1 MSNSVRFWDRQ
12 AETLQRPHLEMLQMA
27 RVRACVERLQRTDN
41 PFYRRLDGIDSAS
54 LRSHDDLARL
64 PFTTK
69 TDLRDQYPFGML
81 AVPQREVVRV
91 HASSGTTGKPTV
103 VAYTR
108 ADLDLWSDV
117 LARGLVAGGITED
130 DIFQNSTGY
139 GLFTGGL
146 GMHDAVTRV
155 GAMVVPASSG
165 NTARQVLLLKD
176 FGVTAIHA
184 TPSYALHIAEVAAAE
199 GIDLPSLPLRAAFLG
214 AEPMSEALQD
224 EIAATMGVTVY
235 EQYGLSEVIGPGV
248 ASGCGTGDTRELHV
262 WDDHYIPE
270 IVDPDS
276 GQRLP
281 DGEVGELV
289 FTAPTKEALPMV
301 RYRTRDRTYLTRE
314 PCPCGRTSARIGK
327 ILGRTDDMLIVRGV
341 NVFPSQIEHAL
352 LRMEGLTPNYQ
363 IVLTTRRDRQDELTV
378 RIEPVDHPAASAGSL
393 AGTSAAS
400 LATASTEAESL
411 GTASADSSGTV
422 GSDRAALAGR
432 ARAALHDILG
442 LQVVVVLVAP
452 GTIPRSEGK
461 AVRVLD
467 QRLR

>member
-1 MSNSVRFWDRQ
+1 MAGSRRFWDRE
-12 AETLQRPHLEMLQMA
+12 AETMPRAELERLQMA
-27 RVRACVERLQRTDN
+27 RVRECVERLQRSGN
-41 PFYRRLDGIDSAS
+41 RFYQQRLSGVDPAT
-54 LRSHDDLARL
+54 LRAPDDLARL
-64 PFTTK
+64 PFTVK
-69 TDLRDQYPFGML
+69 SDLRDQYPFGLL
-81 AVPQREVVRV
+81 AVPRREVVRV

-108 ADLDLWSDV
+108 ADLELWADV
-117 LARGLVAGGITED
+117 LARGLVAGGVTED
-130 DIFQNSTGY
+130 DVLQNSAGY

-146 GMHDAVTRV
+146 GMHDAAARI
-155 GAMVVPASSG
+155 GAAVVPASSG
-165 NTARQVLLLKD
+165 NTTRQVMLIRD

-199 GIDLPSLPLRAAFLG
+199 GIDLRALPLRAAFLG

-224 EIAATMGVTVY
+224 EIAAAMGVTVY

-248 ASGCGTGDTRELHV
+248 ASGCGNGRELHL
-262 WDDHYIPE
+262 WDDCYIPE

-276 GQRLP
+276 DERLP

-289 FTAPTKEALPMV
+289 LTAPTKQALPMV

-352 LRMEGLTPNYQ
+352 VRLPGLAPHYQ
-363 IVLTTRRDRQDELTV
+363 LILTTRADRQDELRV
-378 RIEPVDHPAASAGSL
+378 RIEPSDHAGAAS
-393 AGTSAAS
+393 SA
-400 LATASTEAESL
+400 
-411 GTASADSSGTV
+411 
-422 GSDRAALAGR
+422 RAALAGR
-432 ARAALHDILG
+432 ARAVLHDALG
-442 LQVVVVLVAP
+442 IQVIVELVAP

-461 AVRVLD
+461 AVRVVD
-467 QRLR
+467 ERVR

>member
-1 MSNSVRFWDRQ
+1 MKPGEGRFRDRR
-12 AETLQRPHLEMLQMA
+12 AETLPRLELEQLQMA
-27 RVRACVERLQRTDN
+27 RVRAGVARLQRSDT
-41 PFYRRLDGIDSAS
+41 PFYRRLDGIDPET
-54 LRSHDDLARL
+54 LRTGDDLARL

-69 TDLRDQYPFGML
+69 ADLRDQYPFGML
-81 AVPQREVVRV
+81 AVPRREIVRI

-117 LARGLVAGGITED
+117 LARGLVAGGVTED
-130 DIFQNSTGY
+130 DIFQNAAGY

-146 GMHDAVTRV
+146 GFHDAATRV
-155 GAMVVPASSG
+155 GAMVVPTSSG
-165 NTARQVLLLKD
+165 NTARQVLLLRD
-176 FGVTAIHA
+176 LGVTLLNG

-224 EIAATMGVTVY
+224 EIAARMGVTVY

-248 ASGCGTGDTRELHV
+248 ASACGVGRELHV

-276 GQRLP
+276 GERLP
-281 DGEVGELV
+281 DGEIGELV

-341 NVFPSQIEHAL
+341 NVFPSQIEHTL
-352 LRMEGLTPNYQ
+352 VGLAEFAPHYQ
-363 IVLTTRRDRQDELTV
+363 LVLTTRADRQDELRV
-378 RIEPVDHPAASAGSL
+378 RIEPFDHLG
-393 AGTSAAS
+393 
-400 LATASTEAESL
+400 AES
-411 GTASADSSGTV
+411 GA
-422 GSDRAALAGR
+422 RAALSGR
-432 ARAALHDILG
+432 ARAALHDTLG
-442 LQVVVVLVAP
+442 LQVVVELVAP

-461 AVRVLD
+461 AVRVVD
-467 QRLR
+467 ERVR

>member
-1 MSNSVRFWDRQ
+1 MSRYWDRQ
-12 AETLQRPHLEMLQMA
+12 AEMLPRPELEALQMA
-27 RVRACVERLQRTDN
+27 RVRACVERLQRAEN
-41 PFYRRLDGIDSAS
+41 PCYRRLDGIDPAA

-64 PFTTK
+64 PFTLK
-69 TDLRDQYPFGML
+69 TDLRDQYPFGMV
-81 AVPQREVVRV
+81 AVPRREVVRV

-117 LARGLVAGGITED
+117 LARGLVAGGVTED
-130 DIFQNSTGY
+130 DTFQNATGY

-146 GMHDAVTRV
+146 GMHDAVTRI
-155 GAMVVPASSG
+155 GATVVPTSSG
-165 NTARQVLLLKD
+165 NTARQVMLLRD
-176 FGVTAIHA
+176 FEVTAIHA

-224 EIAATMGVTVY
+224 EIAAAMGVSVY

-248 ASGCGTGDTRELHV
+248 ASGCGVGRELHV

-270 IVDPDS
+270 IVDPES

-281 DGEVGELV
+281 DGEIGELV
-289 FTAPTKEALPMV
+289 FTAPTKQALPMI

-314 PCPCGRTSARIGK
+314 PCACGRTSARIGK

-352 LRMEGLTPNYQ
+352 LRLEGLAPHYQ
-363 IVLTTRRDRQDELTV
+363 LVLTTRADRQDELRV
-378 RIEPVDHPAASAGSL
+378 RVEPAEQSPSPAAETGS
-393 AGTSAAS
+393 
-400 LATASTEAESL
+400 
-411 GTASADSSGTV
+411 
-422 GSDRAALAGR
+422 RAALAGR
-432 ARAALHDILG
+432 VGAALHDALG
-442 LQVVVVLVAP
+442 IQVLVDLVAP

-461 AVRVLD
+461 AVRVVD
-467 QRLR
+467 ERIR

>member
-1 MSNSVRFWDRQ
+1 MERSAVVSGSRFWDRQ
-12 AETLQRPHLEMLQMA
+12 AETLPRPELEALQMA
-27 RVRACVERLQRTDN
+27 RVRTCVERLQRTESS
-41 PFYRRLDGIDSAS
+41 FYRRLDGIDPAS

-64 PFTTK
+64 PFTLK

-81 AVPQREVVRV
+81 AVPRREVVRV

-108 ADLDLWSDV
+108 ADLDLWADV
-117 LARGLVAGGITED
+117 LARGLVAGGVAED
-130 DIFQNSTGY
+130 DTFQNATGY

-146 GMHDAVTRV
+146 GMHDAVTRI
-155 GAMVVPASSG
+155 GATVVPTSSG
-165 NTARQVLLLKD
+165 NTARQVMLLRD
-176 FGVTAIHA
+176 FEVTAIHA

-199 GIDLPSLPLRAAFLG
+199 GIDLRSSPLRAAFLG

-224 EIAATMGVTVY
+224 EIAAAMGVSVY

-248 ASGCGTGDTRELHV
+248 ASGCGVGRELHV

-270 IVDPDS
+270 IVDPES

-289 FTAPTKEALPMV
+289 LSAPTKQALPMI

-314 PCPCGRTSARIGK
+314 PCACGRTSARIGK

-341 NVFPSQIEHAL
+341 NIFPSQIEHAL
-352 LRMEGLTPNYQ
+352 LRISGLAPHYQ
-363 IVLTTRRDRQDELTV
+363 LVLTTRADRQDELRV
-378 RIEPVDHPAASAGSL
+378 RVEPAGQSPSPAAAAGS
-393 AGTSAAS
+393 
-400 LATASTEAESL
+400 
-411 GTASADSSGTV
+411 
-422 GSDRAALAGR
+422 RAALAGR
-432 ARAALHDILG
+432 AGAALHDALG
-442 LQVVVVLVAP
+442 IQVLVDLVAP

-461 AVRVLD
+461 AVRVVD
-467 QRLR
+467 ERVH